1 MDKAALYHRSLST
14 DSYVYN
20 NQTIHLKVRT
30 KRNDISHADVVY
42 GDPYDHSHGGGGN
55 LAVKETTWNY
65 HLSPMHKI
73 ATTEHHDY
81 WFVEVKPSH
90 NRLQY
95 GFFLTDINGDKFF
108 FGEKGI
114 YDFDNSAARKNLG
127 NYFKV
132 PFLHGNDAF
141 QVPSWVKDTIWYQI
155 FPERFANGNPAIS
168 PKNAH
173 EWGSKNPEVFDFFG
187 GDIEGIIQHLDYLV
201 DLGITGLYLTPIFES
216 PSNHKYDTMD
226 YFKIDPHFGSDAD
239 FKRLVTLAHQRGLKV
254 MIDAVFNHLGSASPI
269 WQDVV
274 KNGADSQYA
283 DWFHIHSFPVSEGI
297 NGNYESSKTMSFDTF
312 AFTPRMPKLN
322 TQNLE
327 VKKYLLDIATY
338 WIREFDIDGWRLD
351 VANEIDHAFWKE
363 FRQAVHTVKP
373 DVFILGEIWH
383 DSYAWLAGDEF
394 DSVMNYPFT
403 DAILQYFADSELT
416 ATQFMYRINQQLMS
430 YTQNINEVMFNL
442 LDSHDT
448 ARLLTR
454 TNGHTKLAQLAIAFM
469 FAQTG
474 SPCIY
479 YGTEVGLDGG
489 ADPLCRKCM
498 IWEAD
503 KQDQEFLEFMKNII
517 AVRKQY
523 QTIFTYGTLNWL
535 DVHDDQ
541 NYIIFERKLGFES
554 ILYIF
559 NNNTEMQHIQIPQDF
574 VNRLATNLML
584 DEEQTL
590 TESCAVQ
597 GHDFVAFKLH

>member
-1 MDKAALYHRSLST
+1 MDKAAIYHRSLST

-30 KRNDISHADVVY
+30 KRNDISQAEVVY
-42 GDPYDHSHGGGGN
+42 GDPYDHSFGGGGN

-65 HLSPMHKI
+65 HLAPMRKL
-73 ATTEHHDY
+73 ASTEHHDY

-95 GFFLTDINGDKFF
+95 GFFLTDTHGEKFF

-114 YDFDNSAARKNLG
+114 FDFENLAARKNLG

-141 QVPSWVKDTIWYQI
+141 QVPSWAKDTIWYQI

-168 PKNAH
+168 PKNAL
-173 EWGSKNPEVFDFFG
+173 EWGSKDPDVFDFFG

-201 DLGITGLYLTPIFES
+201 DLGVTGLYLTPVFES
-216 PSNHKYDTMD
+216 PTNHKYDTMD
-226 YFKIDPHFGSDAD
+226 YFKIDPHFGTEDD
-239 FKRLVTLAHQRGLKV
+239 FKRLVNLAHARGLKV
-254 MIDAVFNHLGSASPI
+254 MIDAVFNHLGSASPL

-274 KNGADSQYA
+274 KNGADSTYA

-297 NGNYESSKTMSFDTF
+297 NGNYEGSKSMSFDTF
-312 AFTPRMPKLN
+312 AFTPRMPKLK
-322 TQNLE
+322 TQNPE
-327 VKKYLLDIATY
+327 VKKYLLEIATY

-351 VANEIDHAFWKE
+351 VANEIDHAFWKD
-363 FRQAVHTVKP
+363 FRRAVHEIKP
-373 DVFILGEIWH
+373 EVFILGEIWH
-383 DSYAWLAGDEF
+383 DSYAWLGGDEF

-403 DAILQYFADSELT
+403 DAILQYFADHELT
-416 ATQFMYRINQQLMS
+416 STQFMYRINQQLMG

-454 TNGHTKLAQLAIAFM
+454 ANGNTKLAQAALTFM

-479 YGTEVGLDGG
+479 YGTEIGLDGG

-498 IWEAD
+498 IWDES
-503 KQDQEFLEFMKNII
+503 KQDQQFLNFMKQII
-517 AVRKQY
+517 AIRKQY
-523 QTIFTYGTLNWL
+523 QTLFTYGELNWL

-541 NYIIFERKLGFES
+541 QYIIFERRLGFES
-554 ILYIF
+554 IFYIF
-559 NNNTEMQHIQIPQDF
+559 NNSDKAQQIQIPKDF
-574 VNRLATNLML
+574 VNRLAIDVMTNQ
-584 DEEQTL
+584 EHTL
-590 TESCAVQ
+590 TESQLVSAH
-597 GHDFVAFKLH
+597 GFVAFKLN